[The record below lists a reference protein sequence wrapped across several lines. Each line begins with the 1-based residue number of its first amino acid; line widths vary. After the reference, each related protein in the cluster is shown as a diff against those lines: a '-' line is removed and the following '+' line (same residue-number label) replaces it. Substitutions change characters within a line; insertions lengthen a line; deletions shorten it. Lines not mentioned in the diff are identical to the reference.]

1 MEIAPE
7 DPRALVEAQGRPEEA
22 APEALVHHQPGDQ
35 RSQHRQAEQR
45 HQVPAPAVAVG
56 PRHQPPAMQGAGE
69 LAEVEQRAAALHP
82 AAVGVHVQRGVAA
95 IRVADFGLQ
104 REMAFAG
111 HVQPLQRGAG
121 LLRRDGGEDG
131 VMPQARGVVV
141 WRAGAHRGV
150 GQPDDL
156 LAHGRQGAGDAHQE
170 YEEPDRQGQP
180 AMHQEPGS
188 GTGFLGHGKSTAGKW
203 KEARRHAPADEGHQR
218 MGCSMNK
225 DG

>member
-1 MEIAPE
+1 M
-7 DPRALVEAQGRPEEA
+7 
-22 APEALVHHQPGDQ
+22 Q
-35 RSQHRQAEQR
+35 R
-45 HQVPAPAVAVG
+45 
-56 PRHQPPAMQGAGE
+56 AGE
-69 LAEVEQRAAALHP
+69 LAEVEQRAAALHL
-82 AAVGVHVQRGVAA
+82 AGVGVHIQRGVLA
-95 IRVADFGLQ
+95 IRVADGGLQ

-111 HVQPLQRGAG
+111 HMQPLHRRAR
-121 LLRRDGGEDG
+121 LLFGDGRQHG
-131 VMPQARGVVV
+131 VVAQPRGVVG
-141 WRAGAHRGV
+141 RSAGAHVGI